1 MNPVAAPLNF
11 PARRQPENRSNVHL
25 NAWGSKR
32 YPTLFSL
39 SPSKHQRPENM
50 CEHRSFYNPNRGD
63 PKGLRL
69 QVVWGIPYQDLQES
83 QKNNPQRMHVWYIYL
98 YTYHKKSAIHVG
110 KDINPMGILWNASQK
125 REIWTSRTCNGI
137 IYYHPYIST
146 GSTTSKPER
155 YFLCHPFPPWPPPQK
170 HWTWENASKAV
181 TKISE
186 SEFFFVDKIRSYM
199 YKLYK

>member
-1 MNPVAAPLNF
+1 MEAQMNPVAAPLNF

-32 YPTLFSL
+32 SPTLCSL

-63 PKGLRL
+63 PNGLRL
-69 QVVWGIPYQDLQES
+69 QVVWES
-83 QKNNPQRMHVWYIYL
+83 HTKIFKNPKKSNPQRMHVWYIYL

-110 KDINPMGILWNASQK
+110 KDTVSIPWESYGMHHKKGK
-125 REIWTSRTCNGI
+125 FEHGI
-137 IYYHPYIST
+137 IYYHPFVST

-155 YFLCHPFPPWPPPQK
+155 YFLRHPFP
-170 HWTWENASKAV
+170 
-181 TKISE
+181 
-186 SEFFFVDKIRSYM
+186 
-199 YKLYK
+199 L